1 MDPVSDAFLLA
12 VASISAG
19 LMGLWLVGM
28 VFYIQSGF
36 SQLERSR
43 EVVEPYFRASTLI
56 VFILYAIPLGLSL
69 TLVALPDVWSRL
81 LFLTLMLGLI
91 AVNVS
96 TAGGVRAV
104 TRATGTRT
112 LLVNEVVGTAG
123 VALMVILPLAT
134 GGVSPDREDL
144 VPAILISLGVA
155 FLSTCVLVLTLF
167 DIALFERTE
176 TADRSPRRSMARLW
190 KRHPEGGAR
199 DPGRPNEPMADEG
212 DESLD

>member
-1 MDPVSDAFLLA
+1 MDPVSDALLLA

-36 SQLERSR
+36 SRLERSR
-43 EVVEPYFRASTLI
+43 SVVEPYFRASTLI

-69 TLVALPDVWSRL
+69 TLVALPVVWSQL

-96 TAGGVRAV
+96 TASGVRAV

-134 GGVSPDREDL
+134 GGVSPDREDF
-144 VPAILISLGVA
+144 VPAILIGLGVA

-167 DIALFERTE
+167 DIAQFERDE
-176 TADRSPRRSMARLW
+176 TPDPKSRPSMRRRRKRPSEDVALDPEVPDGQSGERHESPT
-190 KRHPEGGAR
+190 
-199 DPGRPNEPMADEG
+199 
-212 DESLD
+212 